1 MWLLEKAGYKGER
14 VEPGTPWRP
23 HILFPRRKP
32 PGTSSSAYPNVLT
45 PDRIPQFFI
54 PPRLP
59 DMGGSEP
66 GTERET
72 GWTRG
77 PELQGACSLP
87 HLAGREG
94 WSFLLES
101 PHTRRRE
108 SLFHM
113 APVTSASEGPPP
125 KSRLHLSSP
134 DLRLCLALESDM
146 ASSPDSSPFSSPQP
160 GPARPHLGSPK
171 LLLTRPGFLSPV
183 EEGSADASPHAAHHL
198 GPPTPPLFHLDF
210 LCCQLQ
216 VTKESVVSLEP
227 RGGQLRLSSE
237 YQTGLGQLRLR
248 LISAE
253 GLPRGR
259 VEPKG
264 SSGCCIIFRL
274 RPGSWPQGRSR
285 VVKCSSNPI
294 FNEDFFFEGL
304 KPSDLATHSLK
315 AKVLDKG
322 AGLRRDVLL
331 GECEAPLVSLLPA

>member
-14 VEPGTPWRP
+14 IEPGTPWRP

-32 PGTSSSAYPNVLT
+32 PGTSPSACPNVLT

-54 PPRLP
+54 PPRLQG
-59 DMGGSEP
+59 MGGPEP
-66 GTERET
+66 GTEREG

-77 PELQGACSLP
+77 QELQGACSLP
-87 HLAGREG
+87 HLAGQEG
-94 WSFLLES
+94 WAFLLES

-113 APVTSASEGPPP
+113 APKTSASEGPPP
-125 KSRLHLSSP
+125 KPRLHLSSP
-134 DLRLCLALESDM
+134 DLRLCLALESDT
-146 ASSPDSSPFSSPQP
+146 ASSPDALPFDSPERGSAQACVTSPDL
-160 GPARPHLGSPK
+160 HLPRAS
-171 LLLTRPGFLSPV
+171 FLSP
-183 EEGSADASPHAAHHL
+183 EKEGPADGSPHGAHHL

-216 VTKESVVSLEP
+216 VTKESVVSLGP
-227 RGGQLRLSSE
+227 RGGQLRLSAV
-237 YQTGLGQLRLR
+237 YQAELGQLRLR

-259 VEPKG
+259 GGPKG
-264 SSGCCIIFRL
+264 SGCCVTFRL
-274 RPGSWPQGRSR
+274 RPGTWPQGRSR

-294 FNEDFFFEGL
+294 FNEDFFFEVL
-304 KPSDLATHSLK
+304 KPSDLVTHSLK

-331 GECEAPLVSLLPA
+331 GECEVSLVTLLPP